1 MTKVYYESESAQGY
15 NRNETARDV
24 NPSVTFCTKAFNP
37 ESARLDDPD
46 DACEVS
52 GG

>member
-1 MTKVYYESESAQGY
+1 MKNVYYETESAQGY
-15 NRNETARDV
+15 NPNETARDV

-37 ESARLDDPD
+37 ESARFEDPD
-46 DACEVS
+46 DACEVA